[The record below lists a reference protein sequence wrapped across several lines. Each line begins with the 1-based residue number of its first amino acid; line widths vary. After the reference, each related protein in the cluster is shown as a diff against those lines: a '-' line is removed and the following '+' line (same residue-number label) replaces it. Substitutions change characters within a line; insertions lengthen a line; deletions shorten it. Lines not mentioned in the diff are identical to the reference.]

1 MTAGPKLSDILP
13 NLLDEKAP
21 GVDGKDP
28 VILTGAYLR
37 AADVHMLPG
46 DEKRVSSGHD
56 FSLAN
61 GYGGYAILRRL
72 SVSKPEDWYHMLWR
86 PSAEFPASIGVCG
99 YEESLDRLLYIFEV
113 TRFGVALAKRGPKRN
128 LAHLGNLVK
137 LYQEGR
143 LSTTMRISDVSSRVK
158 SLPRSATL
166 VEAINLMIVNHV
178 RRVFVQD
185 DSGNYISDRSLLD
198 FLFSP
203 ARLQIARDSPEKW
216 ADSKLSEIK
225 SKKAEVFGGETLDEA
240 AEAMGDSPD
249 DCLLSEDGKVITRW
263 DLIMKPALA
272 GKLVTS

>member
-1 MTAGPKLSDILP
+1 MTAAPLLSDLLPKL
-13 NLLDEKAP
+13 LDNSAP

-46 DEKRVSSGHD
+46 DEKRVPSGHD

-72 SVSKPEDWYHMLWR
+72 SVSKPEDWYQMLWR
-86 PSAEFPASIGVCG
+86 PSAEFPTSIGVCG
-99 YEESLDRLLYIFEV
+99 YDESLDRLLYIFEV
-113 TRFGVALAKRGPKRN
+113 TRFGVALAKKGPKRN
-128 LAHLGNLVK
+128 LAHLGNLVR

-143 LSTTMRISDVSSRVK
+143 LSTTMKPDDVSSKVK
-158 SLPRSATL
+158 SLPLSATL

-178 RRVFVQD
+178 RRVFVQNG
-185 DSGNYISDRSLLD
+185 SGKFISDRSLLD
-198 FLFSP
+198 FLFAP

-216 ADSKLSEIK
+216 ADGRLSELEPK
-225 SKKAEVFGGETLDEA
+225 QAVVYGGDTMDEA

-249 DCLLSEDGKVITRW
+249 DCLLTEDGRVVTRW
-263 DLIMKPALA
+263 DMILKPALA
-272 GKLVTS
+272 GKLVIS